1 MKIMSLNVNS
11 FMGTDTKDVDGI
23 IKWSPEYEG
32 LRFSERIKDFDIQN
46 KSQIAIDG
54 IIEII
59 KVENPEIIIFQEYR
73 RNFPSAI
80 AFEQHISNIG
90 YKGPL
95 THQQKAPDKFGFST
109 AFFVKE
115 EFKYIDEMEIY
126 DRLTF
131 SRCDDR
137 VYSIKALG
145 IVIAGV
151 HIPLNSGTGNRS
163 GIREETWD
171 DLIKYFKK
179 NSRETIL
186 AIGDFNTYDSN
197 GENKEAYEL
206 KRQFLDNC
214 AIDLWDELKNK
225 KDDTPTQKP
234 YMARLDYAF
243 IKKGTDQNINIRLI
257 PEEDDDFKKNWELS
271 DHRMIIVEFED
282 KMKYDYQLPEKRLSI
297 ALSKMFPN
305 GGETYTSEDVKR
317 IFEEEGVDITDF
329 DDLMA
334 RCVREG
340 WITDCGGNN
349 YSR

>member
-32 LRFSERIKDFDIQN
+32 LRFSERINDFDIKN

-59 KVENPEIIIFQEYR
+59 EVENPEIIIFQEYR

-95 THQQKAPDKFGFST
+95 THKEKDPYKYGFST
-109 AFFVKE
+109 VFFVKK
-115 EFKYIDEMEIY
+115 EFEYIDERKIY

-137 VYSIKALG
+137 VYSIRALG
-145 IVIAGV
+145 IVITGV
-151 HIPLNSGTGNRS
+151 HIPLNSDTDNRDR
-163 GIREETWD
+163 IREDTWNE
-171 DLIKYFKK
+171 LIDYFKK
-179 NSRETIL
+179 NSGETIL

-197 GENKEAYEL
+197 GENEEAYRL
-206 KRQFLDNC
+206 KQQFVDNC
-214 AIDLWDELKNK
+214 AIDLWDESENIN
-225 KDDTPTQKP
+225 DTPTQKP
-234 YMARLDYAF
+234 YMTRLDYAF
-243 IKKGTDQNINIRLI
+243 INKGTDYNTNIRLI
-257 PEEDDDFKKNWELS
+257 PEEDDDFKENWELS
-271 DHRMIIVEFED
+271 DHRMIIVEVED

-297 ALSKMFPN
+297 ALSKMFPD
-305 GGETYTSEDVKR
+305 GGETYTGEDVKR

-340 WITDCGGNN
+340 WITDCGDNN
-349 YSR
+349 YTR